1 MRKFLYA
8 TAALALIAASAAH
21 ADERGRTTAGAMV
34 GGATGAATGAVI
46 GGPVGA
52 AVGGVVGA
60 AIGAGSVPHHVRTYI
75 VEHPVESVRIQGRI
89 ERGSE
94 LPDSVV
100 IHEIPQDPDYGYV
113 YVDQRPVVVKMDS
126 RKVVYEGDVRA
137 VDSDATAAVR
147 VAQPPDEVITY
158 VEKHHVRPVRVE
170 ERVRVGTVLP
180 DTIDLT
186 PVPDDPDYGYVYVDQ
201 RPVVVRMRNREVVY
215 EGDVRAVDSDT
226 TAAVPVTQ
234 PPDDVITYVERHHVR
249 PVTVEEGVRV
259 GTVLPG
265 TVELTPVPDDPDY
278 AYVYTDEGPVLVR
291 KQTRKVIW
299 VH

>member
-89 ERGSE
+89 ERGAE

-126 RKVVYEGDVRA
+126 RKVVYEGDVR
-137 VDSDATAAVR
+137 
-147 VAQPPDEVITY
+147 
-158 VEKHHVRPVRVE
+158 
-170 ERVRVGTVLP
+170 
-180 DTIDLT
+180 
-186 PVPDDPDYGYVYVDQ
+186 DD
-201 RPVVVRMRNREVVY
+201 
-215 EGDVRAVDSDT
+215 VDSDT
-226 TAAVPVTQ
+226 TAAVPVAE
-234 PPDDVITYVERHHVR
+234 PPDQVITYVERHHVR

-259 GTVLPG
+259 GTVLPD
-265 TVELTPVPDDPDY
+265 TIELTPVPDDPDY
-278 AYVYTDEGPVLVR
+278 AYVYTDDGPVLVR
-291 KQTRKVIW
+291 RETRKVIW